1 MVLDLLK
8 KLNGKRL
15 IGDPNLFSLEER
27 IFNTVC
33 IIAFI
38 TMCFEVPFN
47 FFIGLV
53 VPGFLCVFGVLFSAY
68 LYYISRFKRRSS
80 FGIKLFCLIC
90 NVCFAINYF
99 YNSGVYGPNLL
110 LFSLVFLMIVAII
123 PKAHFKIWLPIN
135 VVLVLTILIVEYLDP
150 QLIPNAYADPLS
162 KTIDFGVTYLVVVV
176 LIYFAISY
184 IRENYDYE
192 RILVLKKNIAIEAQ
206 NTRIIEQNSE
216 LERLNVEKNKLF
228 SIVTHDIRSP
238 LSSIQSYLEI
248 LTEHDIDQEERMSLE
263 QQLLQITR
271 DTSDMLTNLLSW
283 SKTQME
289 GAHVDL
295 VVLPVREALLN
306 GLSIEKN
313 IALRKGVE
321 LVISSD
327 EDFAIIADQNMFQL
341 VLRNLVSNAIKFTQP
356 DGLITVST
364 LVDNDHCQIKIKD
377 NGRGIDPVQQE
388 KLFRLK
394 ASSTF
399 GTHNERGIGLGL
411 LLCKE
416 YTDLQGGKIW
426 FESNVDEGSI
436 FYLSFKLA

>member
-1 MVLDLLK
+1 MLVPLK
-8 KLNGKRL
+8 KLNGKKL

-33 IIAFI
+33 IIAVI
-38 TMCFEVPFN
+38 TMCFEIPFN
-47 FFIGLV
+47 LIIGLV
-53 VPGFLCVFGVLFSAY
+53 VPASLCVFGLLFSAY
-68 LYYISRFKRRSS
+68 LYYISRFKRQSS
-80 FGIKLFCLIC
+80 FGIKLFCVMC

-99 YNSGVYGPNLL
+99 YNSGIYGPNLL

-123 PKAHFKIWLPIN
+123 PKAHFKFWLPMN
-135 VVLVLTILIVEYLDP
+135 VILVFAILIVEYLYP
-150 QLIPNAYADPLS
+150 QLVPNAYADPLN
-162 KTIDFGVTYLVVVV
+162 KTIDFGTTYLVVVV

-192 RILVLKKNIAIEAQ
+192 RVSVLNKNLAIEAQ
-206 NTRIIEQNSE
+206 NTKIMEQNNE
-216 LERLNVEKNKLF
+216 LERLHIEKDKLF

-238 LSSIQSYLEI
+238 LGSIQSYLEI
-248 LTEHDIDQEERMSLE
+248 LTENDLDEKERMSLE

-283 SKTQME
+283 FKTQME

-295 VVLPVREALLN
+295 NVLPVKDALIN

-313 IALRKGVE
+313 IAVGKGVE
-321 LVISSD
+321 LIISSE
-327 EDFAIIADQNMFQL
+327 EDLAIIADQNMFQL
-341 VLRNLVSNAIKFTQP
+341 VLRNLVGNAIKFTEP
-356 DGLITVST
+356 GGMITIGT
-364 LVDNDHCQIKIKD
+364 LKDRDHCQIMIKD

-388 KLFRLK
+388 KLFKLK

-416 YTDLQGGKIW
+416 YTELQGGKIW
-426 FESNVDEGSI
+426 FESNVDKGST
-436 FYLSFKLA
+436 FFLSFKLA